1 MKLIKITII
10 LIQILFLISCNQKRE
25 KFYYTTQNQFTFI
38 VLNKNSVKEF
48 FEKNKVLNSKNS
60 ELKKMILDSL
70 FNQKEKYQTIS
81 NETINFSKNTKKP
94 NKDEYELSQEIIK
107 ATYFENEEKYFSGCL
122 DYLFYYKCLPKEF
135 QYKWTQTSL
144 GHFEFN
150 STFFS
155 ILRDNSTELDK
166 LIYGDIG
173 NYDENLKK
181 VFEEPLIFNEI
192 TPELAKNIKQ
202 TILSNEKFN
211 DKRFEQDK
219 LNFLLFLNKTI
230 ENKWRMILIDWN

>member
-1 MKLIKITII
+1 M
-10 LIQILFLISCNQKRE
+10 ISCNQKRE